1 MKCIKCI
8 KVAKGYELDEIR
20 RVSDIDA
27 DERVKGG
34 YWKFIPKSEWK
45 AGVRKQISK
54 DEVKMKQ
61 MKADVETQLVEIEKV
76 KSKKQ
81 IKKGK

>member
-20 RVSDIDA
+20 RVSDVDA
-27 DERVKGG
+27 EERVKGG

-45 AGVRKQISK
+45 TATRP
-54 DEVKMKQ
+54 
-61 MKADVETQLVEIEKV
+61 EKT
-76 KSKKQ
+76 
-81 IKKGK
+81 KGDK

>member
-27 DERVKGG
+27 DEKVKGG

-45 AGVRKQISK
+45 GTLKRAVVKNDTVVSTDATSELCIEEKKLKRNKQK
-54 DEVKMKQ
+54 
-61 MKADVETQLVEIEKV
+61 
-76 KSKKQ
+76 
-81 IKKGK
+81 

>member
-8 KVAKGYELDEIR
+8 KVAKGYELNEIR

-45 AGVRKQISK
+45 EATRKPKNDQA
-54 DEVKMKQ
+54 
-61 MKADVETQLVEIEKV
+61 ADQATDQVERP

-81 IKKGK
+81 LKKQKAEA

>member
-20 RVSDIDA
+20 RVSDVDA

-45 AGVRKQISK
+45 ALRKPTK
-54 DEVKMKQ
+54 N
-61 MKADVETQLVEIEKV
+61 DVANDQVTDQPTDQVKV

-81 IKKGK
+81 LKKQKAEA

>member
-45 AGVRKQISK
+45 ATNTPTQKVVVNEDVIVSEKQ
-54 DEVKMKQ
+54 
-61 MKADVETQLVEIEKV
+61 T
-76 KSKKQ
+76 
-81 IKKGK
+81 KKGKK

>member
-20 RVSDIDA
+20 RVNDTEA
-27 DERVKGG
+27 DERVNGG

-45 AGVRKQISK
+45 SATR
-54 DEVKMKQ
+54 VK
-61 MKADVETQLVEIEKV
+61 KV
-76 KSKKQ
+76 VKEDK
-81 IKKGK
+81 

>member
-20 RVSDIDA
+20 RVSDVDA
-27 DERVKGG
+27 EERVKGG

-45 AGVRKQISK
+45 LATRKVKTQE
-54 DEVKMKQ
+54 EVTEQ
-61 MKADVETQLVEIEKV
+61 PTEKV

-81 IKKGK
+81 LRKEKAEA